1 MVSLP
6 PNLKLEHGLISYYD
20 ENIFPTNINPLFLKK
35 LKYSDWSEYRYA
47 FSVDYYQYT
56 KVYNKINAK
65 KKIINI
71 DNMENIKD
79 LKIYFQLD
87 EIFPLEFKKI

>member
-35 LKYSDWSEYRYA
+35 LKYSD
-47 FSVDYYQYT
+47 
-56 KVYNKINAK
+56 
-65 KKIINI
+65 
-71 DNMENIKD
+71 
-79 LKIYFQLD
+79 
-87 EIFPLEFKKI
+87 